1 MPYKTK
7 KKTRMFDKQTS
18 TTVVRSLRVSEMV
31 RVFVSKSS
39 KKWEKLFCKKESLFM
54 HEIEFYRIDDPK
66 SILYCQLKPQFSP
79 PDEGDDE
86 DDMDIENWQTR
97 CKCAEGT
104 AFSRCTCGA

>member
-1 MPYKTK
+1 MPYENK

-18 TTVVRSLRVSEMV
+18 TTVVRSVRVPEMV
-31 RVFVSKSS
+31 RVFVSKSW
-39 KKWEKLFCKKESLFM
+39 KKWEKLFCKKENLCM

-66 SILYCQLKPQFSP
+66 SLLYCQLKTHSSP
-79 PDEGDDE
+79 PDEGNDE
-86 DDMDIENWQTR
+86 DDKEIEDWGKK